1 MLYVYPCLADTQ
13 SNIFSIYSFKI
24 LSSICRDFKE
34 LDEILL
40 APVVDALRPVA
51 DISVES
57 QVNCLAF
64 TFLHHLRI

>member
-1 MLYVYPCLADTQ
+1 MLYVYPCSADTE
-13 SNIFSIYSFKI
+13 SNILCMNSFKI

-57 QVNCLAF
+57 QVYCLA
-64 TFLHHLRI
+64 LHSYTT